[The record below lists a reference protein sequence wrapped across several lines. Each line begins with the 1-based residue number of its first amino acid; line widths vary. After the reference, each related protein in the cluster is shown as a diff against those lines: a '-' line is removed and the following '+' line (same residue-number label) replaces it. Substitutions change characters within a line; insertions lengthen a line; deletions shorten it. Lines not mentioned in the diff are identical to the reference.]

1 MKDLGLILML
11 TLLGSMGVLAAPV
24 EQYTQREPKS
34 LLSSWLSRVHPI
46 HTKHDNSSDSTSYG
60 PFKVSIR
67 THEAD
72 VQNVKT
78 KTETRIVTEDC
89 SATDDMVRTTIVEMV
104 PSTRVLE
111 YTPSYRTTKTV
122 IQTVLYDVTKTAS
135 STRSHRPTKHTLTE
149 TVISPSPTTS
159 KSSRKHTRSKKHTR
173 SSNTTV
179 SPFPSSSVS
188 PSSSS
193 MSVVVVTTSEVV
205 EVVTV
210 GYTEVTSTMTLTEG
224 DSRLSSTTQTSSTG
238 SSSAANPFT
247 YPILFTELPT
257 LPSVQP
263 GSRSADEIAGDVRD
277 MATSDLSPI
286 PTSFSTI
293 HHNATSKTYPP
304 VDVISHYTTTPAE
317 LPAKTQGADD
327 DVVNLSARDDDD
339 DDPDHDYK
347 KYRKPDK
354 AMSKRMSRWS
364 KHHSKS
370 MEKQSS
376 YKQEA
381 RAKSRSLSA
390 KSADKA
396 SRKKHHHDDDDCVA
410 SAGLAVREV
419 SMAAPATTYV
429 EVTVTTTVLPTQNG
443 TYSISFRTVHASKT
457 ASAMDGVS
465 TSKAS
470 KKHSKTRSKSHSKA
484 SSKTSSKAYK
494 SSSKTSSETVSPTA
508 SGIDTDGMATST
520 YPWPKFTKTCTDMWC
535 HWFPTKTTLEA
546 EDATMSSMVAE
557 QYPAEERWHC
567 MNNKCHSS
575 HYSRNVVST
584 VKSWTPRPSS
594 ISTETQDA
602 IPSYSF
608 THGLPPKSTVTGDN
622 GM

>member
-1 MKDLGLILML
+1 MKDLILILML

-34 LLSSWLSRVHPI
+34 LFSSWLSRLQPV
-46 HTKHDNSSDSTSYG
+46 HTKSNNSTHSTSQG
-60 PFKVSIR
+60 PYPVSVR

-72 VQNVKT
+72 EKNVKT
-78 KTETRIVTEDC
+78 KTETRIITEDC

-122 IQTVLYDVTKTAS
+122 VQTILYDVTKTAS

-179 SPFPSSSVS
+179 SPSPSSSVS

-224 DSRLSSTTQTSSTG
+224 DSRLSSMTQTSSTG
-238 SSSAANPFT
+238 SSSAVNPFT

-263 GSRSADEIAGDVRD
+263 GSRSADEVVRDVKD
-277 MATSDLSPI
+277 MATSNLSPI

-293 HHNATSKTYPP
+293 HHNATSKIYPP
-304 VDVISHYTTTPAE
+304 VDVISHHTITPAE
-317 LPAKTQGADD
+317 LPAKPQGADD
-327 DVVNLSARDDDD
+327 IVENLSARDDDD

-354 AMSKRMSRWS
+354 AMSKGMSRWS

-396 SRKKHHHDDDDCVA
+396 SRKKHHHDDDDDDQVA
-410 SAGLAVREV
+410 SAGLPAREV

-443 TYSISFRTVHASKT
+443 IYSISFRTVHASKT

-470 KKHSKTRSKSHSKA
+470 KKHSKTHSKTHSKA
-484 SSKTSSKAYK
+484 SSKTSSKAHK
-494 SSSKTSSETVSPTA
+494 SSSKTSSKTTSPPT
-508 SGIDTDGMATST
+508 SEIDTDGMATSSSSVWKCAGWDC
-520 YPWPKFTKTCTDMWC
+520 YLIPA
-535 HWFPTKTTLEA
+535 PTKTTLKA
-546 EDATMSSMVAE
+546 EDATMTSTIAE
-557 QYPAEERWHC
+557 QYPAEEMWHC
-567 MNNKCHSS
+567 MNEKCHSS
-575 HYSRNVVST
+575 RYSTDVVST
-584 VKSWTPRPSS
+584 IKSWTPVKVLPTS
-594 ISTETQDA
+594 IES
-602 IPSYSF
+602 
-608 THGLPPKSTVTGDN
+608 
-622 GM
+622 

>member
-11 TLLGSMGVLAAPV
+11 ILLGSMGVLAAPV
-24 EQYTQREPKS
+24 EQYTQREPKG
-34 LLSSWLSRVHPI
+34 LLSSWLSRIHPI
-46 HTKHDNSSDSTSYG
+46 HAKHDNSSDSTSHE

-72 VQNVKT
+72 VQNIKT

-149 TVISPSPTTS
+149 TVTSPSPTTS

-457 ASAMDGVS
+457 ASAMGGVS

-494 SSSKTSSETVSPTA
+494 SSSKTSSKTVSPTA
-508 SGIDTDGMATST
+508 SGLDTDGMATST

-608 THGLPPKSTVTGDN
+608 THGFPPKSTVTGDN
-622 GM
+622 AM